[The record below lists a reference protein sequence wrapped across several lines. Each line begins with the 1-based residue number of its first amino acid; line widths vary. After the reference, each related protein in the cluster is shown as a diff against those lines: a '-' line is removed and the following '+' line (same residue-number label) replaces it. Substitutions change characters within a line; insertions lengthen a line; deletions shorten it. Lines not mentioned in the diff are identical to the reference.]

1 MSLRTWFK
9 IIFIEPEKN
18 AYDVWPFYSRMVPI
32 ALISI
37 AFGCFLAIE
46 EWVGVFILPIG
57 IIAGIEGMRRNIK
70 RHSIGKN

>member
-1 MSLRTWFK
+1 
-9 IIFIEPEKN
+9 
-18 AYDVWPFYSRMVPI
+18 MVPI

-46 EWVGVFILPIG
+46 EWVGVFILYIG
-57 IIAGIEGMRRNIK
+57 IIAGIEGMRRNIT